1 MWEAWKQQSSKWG
14 TRNKEESDNDISYL
28 LQMGRS
34 DEDGR
39 EGVRMQ
45 EDEERLRMQDSKAKD
60 ARGLGRVND
69 VG

>member
-14 TRNKEESDNDISYL
+14 TRNKEESDNYISYL

-34 DEDGR
+34 DEDER

-45 EDEERLRMQDSKAKD
+45 VDEERLRMQDSKAKD
-60 ARGLGRVND
+60 TRGLGRVND